1 MTERH
6 RKNVREKQ
14 ANRRRNSERDREKYK
29 ANIIQ
34 MELFS
39 VRNRKRQ

>member
-6 RKNVREKQ
+6 RTSVREKQ
-14 ANRRRNSERDREKYK
+14 ANRRRNSERDREKCR

-34 MELFS
+34 MVLFS